1 MYQGVIVDVPQEKA
15 KTYLCKLRIDKEMS
29 ERGMVPV
36 NRMILVYIMKDS
48 LSVNLRC
55 GDHLNFYTRISTP
68 EREVIPGEFDYA
80 AYLFRQQISGTAV
93 IFPGYWQWTGKKSA
107 LTWKQRAGVW
117 REKILDSYRKW
128 GFSGDE
134 FAVLSALTV
143 GYKEELSEDLRE
155 TYQVAGVS
163 HILALS
169 GMHIAV
175 LWGLLCWIL
184 RPLDRSCLLRWV
196 KCGIIVLLL
205 WTFAFLVGLPPSV
218 IRAVVMCMLMTA
230 ARAAGE
236 RTLSL
241 NTLSVA
247 AFFMLLYNPFYLF
260 DTGFQLSFLAVL
272 SILFIYPVISR
283 CWRVRHPVPRYIWG
297 IVAVSLAAQLGTAPV
312 VIYKFA
318 YFPVY
323 FLPANLIVA
332 PLVLVIIY
340 GTVASFVLSPF
351 TVLHI
356 WVVKGLNGVL
366 RLLNDSMQWVGD
378 LPVSHSGD
386 IHLSLLQVG
395 ILYVLLFVVLS
406 YLLSPSRK
414 SLITVLCGIN
424 LFIGF
429 SGCLYYMK
437 EESFQLIL
445 AHSQVKVSPQ
455 KVGIPSGYIEMAG
468 QVLTVADYPDLFNV
482 LNGKVNVWQS
492 NGQTVFQLPIS
503 IDGFFRHVGGYSNP
517 VGIVQGDASIKISG
531 IVGIQDDQTYVCVNG
546 AFYYHSTVGAVDWS
560 SGYSGGG
567 FVLGFDSSRCLVTGA
582 RNAPAAINFRAY
594 IKY

>member
-1 MYQGVIVDVPQEKA
+1 MFRLTIPLVAGIFVSDHFFQGALPVLVSGTGILGCLIGLIVLMKWQGYLSRWLFGGMVFMFLFCVGALLLQQKWQRVDYEWSSGKNMYQGVIVDVPQEKA

-340 GTVASFVLSPF
+340 GSVASFVLSPF

-378 LPVSHSGD
+378 LPVSHSGE
-386 IHLSLLQVG
+386 
-395 ILYVLLFVVLS
+395 
-406 YLLSPSRK
+406 
-414 SLITVLCGIN
+414 IN
-424 LFIGF
+424 L
-429 SGCLYYMK
+429 
-437 EESFQLIL
+437 
-445 AHSQVKVSPQ
+445 
-455 KVGIPSGYIEMAG
+455 
-468 QVLTVADYPDLFNV
+468 
-482 LNGKVNVWQS
+482 
-492 NGQTVFQLPIS
+492 
-503 IDGFFRHVGGYSNP
+503 
-517 VGIVQGDASIKISG
+517 
-531 IVGIQDDQTYVCVNG
+531 
-546 AFYYHSTVGAVDWS
+546 
-560 SGYSGGG
+560 
-567 FVLGFDSSRCLVTGA
+567 
-582 RNAPAAINFRAY
+582 
-594 IKY
+594 

>member
-1 MYQGVIVDVPQEKA
+1 MFLFCVGALLLQQKWQRVDYEWSSGKNMYQGVIVDVPQEKV

-55 GDHLNFYTRISTP
+55 GDHLNFYTRISTS

-117 REKILDSYRKW
+117 REKILDNYRKW

-218 IRAVVMCMLMTA
+218 IRAVVMCMLMT
-230 ARAAGE
+230 
-236 RTLSL
+236 T
-241 NTLSVA
+241 T
-247 AFFMLLYNPFYLF
+247 
-260 DTGFQLSFLAVL
+260 Q
-272 SILFIYPVISR
+272 
-283 CWRVRHPVPRYIWG
+283 
-297 IVAVSLAAQLGTAPV
+297 
-312 VIYKFA
+312 
-318 YFPVY
+318 
-323 FLPANLIVA
+323 
-332 PLVLVIIY
+332 
-340 GTVASFVLSPF
+340 
-351 TVLHI
+351 
-356 WVVKGLNGVL
+356 
-366 RLLNDSMQWVGD
+366 
-378 LPVSHSGD
+378 
-386 IHLSLLQVG
+386 
-395 ILYVLLFVVLS
+395 
-406 YLLSPSRK
+406 
-414 SLITVLCGIN
+414 
-424 LFIGF
+424 
-429 SGCLYYMK
+429 
-437 EESFQLIL
+437 
-445 AHSQVKVSPQ
+445 
-455 KVGIPSGYIEMAG
+455 
-468 QVLTVADYPDLFNV
+468 
-482 LNGKVNVWQS
+482 
-492 NGQTVFQLPIS
+492 
-503 IDGFFRHVGGYSNP
+503 
-517 VGIVQGDASIKISG
+517 
-531 IVGIQDDQTYVCVNG
+531 
-546 AFYYHSTVGAVDWS
+546 
-560 SGYSGGG
+560 
-567 FVLGFDSSRCLVTGA
+567 
-582 RNAPAAINFRAY
+582 
-594 IKY
+594 

>member
-1 MYQGVIVDVPQEKA
+1 MFLFCVGALLLQQKWQRVDYEWSSGKNMYQGVIVDVPQEKA

-29 ERGMVPV
+29 ERGIVPV

-107 LTWKQRAGVW
+107 LTWKQRTGVW
-117 REKILDSYRKW
+117 REKILNSYRKW

-218 IRAVVMCMLMTA
+218 IRAVVMCMLMTV

-241 NTLSVA
+241 NTLAIA

-260 DTGFQLSFLAVL
+260 DTGFQLSFLAVF
-272 SILFIYPVISR
+272 SILFIYPVIFR
-283 CWRVRHPVPRYIWG
+283 CWRVHHPVPRYIWG

-318 YFPVY
+318 YFPVC

-332 PLVLVIIY
+332 PLVFVIIY
-340 GTVASFVLSPF
+340 GSVASFVLSPF

-366 RLLNDSMQWVGD
+366 WLLNNSMQWVGD
-378 LPVSHSGD
+378 LPISHSGD
-386 IHLSLLQVG
+386 IHLSLFQVG
-395 ILYVLLFVVLS
+395 ILYVLLFVLLS

-414 SLITVLCGIN
+414 LLITVLCGIN
-424 LFIGF
+424 FFYRIFRLSILYERGVF
-429 SGCLYYMK
+429 SVNPGPFASK
-437 EESFQLIL
+437 SF
-445 AHSQVKVSPQ
+445 
-455 KVGIPSGYIEMAG
+455 PS
-468 QVLTVADYPDLFNV
+468 
-482 LNGKVNVWQS
+482 K
-492 NGQTVFQLPIS
+492 
-503 IDGFFRHVGGYSNP
+503 
-517 VGIVQGDASIKISG
+517 
-531 IVGIQDDQTYVCVNG
+531 
-546 AFYYHSTVGAVDWS
+546 
-560 SGYSGGG
+560 
-567 FVLGFDSSRCLVTGA
+567 RCLATG
-582 RNAPAAINFRAY
+582 
-594 IKY
+594 